1 MLSKGEEKQG
11 GKEKDAILADTLEA
25 MIGSWYLIHGFEAVQ

>member
-1 MLSKGEEKQG
+1 MLSNGEEKQG

-25 MIGSWYLIHGFEAVQ
+25 MIGARYLIHGFEAVQ